1 MGDANPKSFHLKVNF
16 RHEKNSSKSYIKCKA
31 DSLSGG
37 KNGGGAQTQF
47 SQMLVTPEQ
56 RDLNFDWTTLH
67 VSSID
72 VSVLDV
78 EIKSGECLACF
89 EANAKR

>member
-1 MGDANPKSFHLKVNF
+1 LGDANPKSFHLKVNF
-16 RHEKNSSKSYIKCKA
+16 RHAKNSSESYIKCKA
-31 DSLSGG
+31 DSPQEE
-37 KNGGGAQTQF
+37 KMVVVQTQF

-56 RDLNFDWTTLH
+56 RDLNFDWATLH

>member
-1 MGDANPKSFHLKVNF
+1 MVVV
-16 RHEKNSSKSYIKCKA
+16 
-31 DSLSGG
+31 
-37 KNGGGAQTQF
+37 QTQF

-56 RDLNFDWTTLH
+56 RDLNFDWAPLH

-72 VSVLDV
+72 VSILDV
-78 EIKSGECLACF
+78 EIKSGECPACF

>member
-1 MGDANPKSFHLKVNF
+1 LGDANPKSFHLKVNF
-16 RHEKNSSKSYIKCKA
+16 RHAKNSSKSYIKCKA
-31 DSLSGG
+31 DSPQEE
-37 KNGGGAQTQF
+37 KMVVVQTQF

-56 RDLNFDWTTLH
+56 RDLNFDWATLH

-89 EANAKR
+89 EANVKR

>member
-1 MGDANPKSFHLKVNF
+1 MVVV
-16 RHEKNSSKSYIKCKA
+16 
-31 DSLSGG
+31 
-37 KNGGGAQTQF
+37 QTQF

-56 RDLNFDWTTLH
+56 RDLNFDWATLH